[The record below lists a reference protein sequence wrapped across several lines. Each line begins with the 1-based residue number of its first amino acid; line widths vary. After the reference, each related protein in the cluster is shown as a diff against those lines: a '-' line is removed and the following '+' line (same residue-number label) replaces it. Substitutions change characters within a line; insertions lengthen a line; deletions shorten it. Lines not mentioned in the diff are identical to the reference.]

1 MSPLRDLRSF
11 AGSHTAIAGSASR
24 PVVVESTVSEG
35 CAAASTGD
43 RRSWERRLQG
53 KAARRMKHVEI
64 KLEYE
69 GPIEPP
75 PEMLEELFARMLQ
88 DQPNERLVWMIA
100 ECA

>member
-1 MSPLRDLRSF
+1 
-11 AGSHTAIAGSASR
+11 
-24 PVVVESTVSEG
+24 
-35 CAAASTGD
+35 
-43 RRSWERRLQG
+43 
-53 KAARRMKHVEI
+53 MKHVEI

-100 ECA
+100 ECAKEYHSRQVGGRPI